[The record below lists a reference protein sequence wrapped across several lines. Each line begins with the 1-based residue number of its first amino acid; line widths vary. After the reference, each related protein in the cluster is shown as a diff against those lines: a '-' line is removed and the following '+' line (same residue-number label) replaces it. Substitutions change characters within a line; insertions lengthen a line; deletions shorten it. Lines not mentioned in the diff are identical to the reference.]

1 MSAANS
7 KSRWQDPPLHA
18 SEPGEVRA
26 YVVAQVAGAVVG
38 GGVML
43 GTVEESDALAA
54 ETSEPLGGETG
65 DGLGGVTETVAGA
78 YDVSTVNEV

>member
-1 MSAANS
+1 
-7 KSRWQDPPLHA
+7 
-18 SEPGEVRA
+18 
-26 YVVAQVAGAVVG
+26 
-38 GGVML
+38 ML